1 MSPPVDAAAICAHY
15 EALRREA
22 LGAPP
27 DGAPSHGLALF
38 LLRGTSAWYAALTA
52 LGPGQPDSRLRVERP
67 DDRGPVAPSSKTR
80 AALTTM
86 LANMVLACLSV
97 EGLAC

>member
-1 MSPPVDAAAICAHY
+1 MQRSP
-15 EALRREA
+15 
-22 LGAPP
+22 
-27 DGAPSHGLALF
+27 
-38 LLRGTSAWYAALTA
+38 
-52 LGPGQPDSRLRVERP
+52 LGPGQPDSRLPVERP